1 MKTYLKNIWEDL
13 IQNKEVIIILAI
25 VWVVLFEH
33 LSVWTVLVGL
43 LLAVLVVLFT
53 DRFLLKGNYEHSY
66 MIGLGTLAVYGL
78 RLLYEILIAG
88 IEVIPNIITGK
99 ADVQIISCE
108 TKLTDEL
115 LIDILANSITLTP
128 GTVTV
133 DKKGS
138 KLQVLALNAPSED
151 EDPRDV
157 IPLKLE
163 EILLRYEEKVEGKA

>member
-1 MKTYLKNIWEDL
+1 MKTYIKNMWKDL
-13 IQNKEVIIILAI
+13 VDNKEVIIVLSI
-25 VWVVLFEH
+25 VWVVLFEQF
-33 LSVWTVLVGL
+33 SIPTFLVGL
-43 LLAVLVVLFT
+43 LMAVLVVLFT

-66 MIGLGTLAVYGL
+66 MIGLGTLTKYGL
-78 RLLYEILIAG
+78 RLLLEILVAG
-88 IEVIPNIITGK
+88 IDVIPNIITGK

-133 DKKGS
+133 EKKGS
-138 KLQVLALNAPSED
+138 KLRVLALNAPGED
-151 EDPRDV
+151 EDPRAV

-163 EILLRYEEKVEGKA
+163 GILLRYEEKIEGKA